1 MPVLS
6 LSIWPR
12 FSGNTSGPGFFIVPS
27 SSSING
33 ICCIM
38 LHHGMMHLPHR
49 KVKFELGLN
58 LTDAKPHGT
67 KKVHR
72 SWMVLGILG
81 TRLPSPCFPRGK
93 LSCSFREKPRG
104 PQVWCDAF
112 DCLWSVEW
120 VHLSMQRHAKRKQ
133 VEAHTLW
140 VHSRTVIIACQYSKQ
155 KCATWVNQSLSLFV
169 MACLIKRDDV
179 KQVQTSN
186 NIQKYVP

>member
-12 FSGNTSGPGFFIVPS
+12 FSGNTSGPGFFIVP

-120 VHLSMQRHAKRKQ
+120 VHLSMKQ

-155 KCATWVNQSLSLFV
+155 KCATWVNQSLSL
-169 MACLIKRDDV
+169 CL
-179 KQVQTSN
+179 SWLA
-186 NIQKYVP
+186 